1 MPQNPNPQY
10 YKREKMSANVWT
22 FSFDSIAEY
31 DKFIEDTTRTATSVA
46 KRTLDGYASGNLV
59 NSSIIFGGQNW
70 FGTTNEGE
78 VRGNLDTFLYRAEI
92 QNVLSNITNR
102 VNSINLADIDQQKSI
117 KFTQQEI
124 GIFSFDLASLGLI
137 KVYEYFSPLLNE
149 IVSSNLVESYK
160 TQNDQTIYFF
170 VGQPFVP
177 QHEIEYNVKT
187 GGFFSPILKR
197 NIPKEDLLFIDN
209 GGRLYYEFQEQKEI
223 LRHEVERKHKLNDD
237 GSKKYAT
244 TFKKCFVYIPKVDK
258 PLPRIDIIVPFSF
271 SSSDNAETLK
281 FNAIPA
287 IALSEALSKIGV
299 NYRIVVSYPIVQNQS
314 LKIFQYINVKKED
327 EALDK
332 NKIALFSGDPRY
344 YRYQR
349 FRGIVSSLSDINRD
363 SSGDDGNWRTIKD
376 NDEIKQ
382 NYVDFLAKSTN
393 PEDIEA
399 SKRLN
404 SKIVQRPVSTEAGA
418 IQEYERIINIIKS
431 L

>member
-10 YKREKMSANVWT
+10 YKREKMSANTWT
-22 FSFDSIAEY
+22 FSFNSIAEY
-31 DKFIEDTTRTATSVA
+31 DNFIEDTTRTATSLA
-46 KRTLDGYASGNLV
+46 KRTLDGYANSTLV
-59 NSSIIFGGQNW
+59 NRNIRNGITW
-70 FGTTNEGE
+70 YGTTNPQE
-78 VRGNLDTFLYRAEI
+78 VQGNLDTFLYRAEI

-102 VNSINLADIDQQKSI
+102 VNSINISDIDQQKSI

-160 TQNDQTIYFF
+160 NNNGESIFFF
-170 VGQPFVP
+170 VGQEYVP
-177 QHEIEYNVKT
+177 KHEIEYNVKT

-197 NIPKEDLLFIDN
+197 NIPKEDLLFIDD
-209 GGRLYYEFQEQKEI
+209 GGRLFYEFQGQKEI
-223 LRHEVERKHKLNDD
+223 PKHDVERRHKLNSD

-271 SSSDNAETLK
+271 SGGDDADTLK

-287 IALSEALSKIGV
+287 IALSESLSKLGI
-299 NYRIVVSYPIVQNQS
+299 NYRIIVAYPIEQRR

-349 FRGIVSSLSDINRD
+349 FRGILSSISDVDRD
-363 SSGDDGNWRTIKD
+363 NDGDDGNWNTIRD

-382 NYVDFLAKSTN
+382 NYVDFLAKSLN
-393 PEDIEA
+393 PDDVEA

-404 SKIVQRPVSTEAGA
+404 SKIVQRPVSTEAEA

>member
-22 FSFDSIAEY
+22 FSFDSVAEY

-59 NSSIIFGGQNW
+59 NSAIRMGGQTW
-70 FGTTNEGE
+70 YGTTNAGE
-78 VRGNLDTFLYRAEI
+78 VRGNLDTFLYRNEI

-149 IVSSNLVESYK
+149 IVSSNLVESFK

-177 QHEIEYNVKT
+177 KHEIEYNVKT

-197 NIPKEDLLFIDN
+197 NIPKEDLLFVDD
-209 GGRLYYEFQEQKEI
+209 GGRLFYEFQEQKEI
-223 LRHEVERKHKLNDD
+223 PRHEVERKHKLNSD

-271 SSSDNAETLK
+271 SGSDNAQTLK
-281 FNAIPA
+281 FNAIPT

-299 NYRIVVSYPIVQNQS
+299 NYRIVVAYPIEQGRN
-314 LKIFQYINVKKED
+314 KIFQYINVKKED

-349 FRGIVSSLSDINRD
+349 FRGIVSSISDVGRD
-363 SSGDDGNWRTIKD
+363 SDGGDGDWNTIRD

-399 SKRLN
+399 SKRIN

-418 IQEYERIINIIKS
+418 VQEYERIINIIKS

>member
-31 DKFIEDTTRTATSVA
+31 DKFIEDTTRTATGLA

-59 NSSIIFGGQNW
+59 NNAIRIGGNAW
-70 FGTTNEGE
+70 YGTTNAGE

-149 IVSSNLVESYK
+149 IVSSNLVESFK

-170 VGQPFVP
+170 VGQPYVP
-177 QHEIEYNVKT
+177 KHEIEYNVKT

-197 NIPKEDLLFIDN
+197 NIPKEDLLFIDD
-209 GGRLYYEFQEQKEI
+209 GGRLFYEFQEQKEI
-223 LRHEVERKHKLNDD
+223 PRHEVERKHKLNSD
-237 GSKKYAT
+237 GTKKYAT

-271 SSSDNAETLK
+271 SGANNAQELK
-281 FNAIPA
+281 FNAVPA

-299 NYRIVVSYPIVQNQS
+299 NYRIVVAYPIAQGRQ
-314 LKIFQYINVKKED
+314 KIFQYINVKKED

-349 FRGIVSSLSDINRD
+349 FRGIVSSISDVGRD
-363 SSGDDGNWRTIKD
+363 NDGDDGNWDTIRD

-404 SKIVQRPVSTEAGA
+404 SKIVQRPVGTEAGA
-418 IQEYERIINIIKS
+418 VQEYERIINIIKS

>member
-46 KRTLDGYASGNLV
+46 KRTLDGYASGSLV
-59 NSSIIFGGQNW
+59 NSGIRMGNRW
-70 FGTTNEGE
+70 YGTTNSSE
-78 VRGNLDTFLYRAEI
+78 VKGNLDTFLYRAEI

-197 NIPKEDLLFIDN
+197 NIPKEDLLFVDN

-223 LRHEVERKHKLNDD
+223 PRHEVERKHKLNED
-237 GSKKYAT
+237 GTKKYAT

-258 PLPRIDIIVPFSF
+258 PLPRVDIIVPFSF
-271 SSSDNAETLK
+271 SGSDDAETLK

-299 NYRIVVSYPIVQNQS
+299 NYRIVVAYPIEQS
-314 LKIFQYINVKKED
+314 RLKIFQYINVKKED

-349 FRGIVSSLSDINRD
+349 FRGIVSSLSDIDRD
-363 SSGDDGNWRTIKD
+363 SSGGDGNWNTIRD

-399 SKRLN
+399 SKRVN